1 MNESD
6 ALALLARRA
15 SEGDDG
21 ALNELLVELGPQ
33 LVRTVR
39 LVVGAGS
46 PAAEDAAQE
55 ALIDVMRGIGKLREP
70 RAVRA
75 WAMRVATARA
85 VKIARRERVRAL
97 LFPLVE
103 TPEPRLASPPPPD
116 ERLAE
121 LKRAFDRLPTR
132 MRTIAVLR
140 LYNGL
145 SERETAATLGCSVGA
160 VKSQLNEARHRLA
173 DTLTAGD
180 LRPSTTHVV
189 RHASGP

>member
-15 SEGDDG
+15 SEGDDR
-21 ALNELLVELGPQ
+21 ALDELLVELGPM

-39 LVVGAGS
+39 LIVGAGS
-46 PAAEDAAQE
+46 PTAEDAAQE

-85 VKIARRERVRAL
+85 LKIAKRERLRAL
-97 LFPLVE
+97 VFPLVD
-103 TPEPRLASPPPPD
+103 TPEPRLASPPPD
-116 ERLAE
+116 ERLGE

-140 LYNGL
+140 LYSGL
-145 SERETAATLGCSVGA
+145 SERETAETLGCSIGA

-173 DTLTAGD
+173 DTLTAGE

>member
-46 PAAEDAAQE
+46 PTAEDAAQE

-70 RAVRA
+70 TAVRA

-85 VKIARRERVRAL
+85 LKIARRERLRAL
-97 LFPLVE
+97 VFPLVE
-103 TPEPRLASPPPPD
+103 TPEPRLASAPPD
-116 ERLAE
+116 DRLAE
-121 LKRAFDRLPTR
+121 LKRAFDRLPPR
-132 MRTIAVLR
+132 MRSIAVLR

-145 SERETAATLGCSVGA
+145 SERETAAALGCSVGA
-160 VKSQLNEARHRLA
+160 VKSQLNEARRRLA
-173 DTLTAGD
+173 ETLTAGE
-180 LRPSTTHVV
+180 LRPSTTHVAG
-189 RHASGP
+189 HASGS

>member
-15 SEGDDG
+15 REGDG
-21 ALNELLVELGPQ
+21 RALDELLVELGPQ

-85 VKIARRERVRAL
+85 LKIARRERARAL

-103 TPEPRLASPPPPD
+103 TPEPSLASPPPD
-116 ERLAE
+116 DRLGE
-121 LKRAFDRLPTR
+121 LKRAFDRLPPR

-145 SERETAATLGCSVGA
+145 SEHETAAALECSVGA

-173 DTLTAGD
+173 DILTAGE
-180 LRPSTTHVV
+180 LRPSTTHVA
-189 RHASGP
+189 RHASDP